1 MAAIGHNLMIRF
13 GLSRAATD
21 AESTAWANRVRVLI
35 AAGNSASRAVE
46 LAAAELLPG
55 YKTHFYASEG
65 DTVEMLLQRLNDK

>member
-13 GLSRAATD
+13 GLSRAATE
-21 AESTAWANRVRVLI
+21 AESTAWANRVRALM
-35 AAGNSASRAVE
+35 AAGHSSTRAGE

-55 YKTHFYASEG
+55 YQSHVYASEG